1 MADRELNIQVN
12 LTGGKKA
19 EEGLEKLE
27 NAGNAVGETFS
38 GMTDAVKATGGEF
51 SEQLGAIGES
61 ASNLGGSFI
70 ELGES
75 VGGSFTAMMGPLA
88 AVIVGIIELSKAN
101 QEYEASASGATLK
114 AQAYMASVAEMT
126 SLVEGLADAEVE
138 LTYIQLQRLSKLALA
153 SQQPVEEAQLIRESN
168 ETLVEKIDVIDKY
181 IKKMKALE
189 RRQARGNVLH
199 KQDALA
205 LSVYLEKFPQFIK
218 AEKSR
223 TMLLARREQI
233 QAQLNLRE
241 EKALVLQ
248 QEASYHRR
256 ELERER
262 KRLEKTSPKFQRELR
277 AKETDIIK
285 ESILA
290 RQEAEKNSLKTQHMA
305 AVFASEKKI
314 REINALEDVS
324 QKVKATAVE
333 AETVRLNA
341 QLLQIEKSHQ
351 EKLKA
356 ERDKARQQRRM
367 RLLRDEAIRR
377 KSLAET
383 FQIRLLEIEQM
394 KLQGATAEEVAK
406 HRYDAELKLADN
418 NANQRL
424 MIDLRY
430 ENQRLAI
437 QAEADAKAEE
447 ERKRQEEHRR
457 NFILESQEFDIS
469 MMEQLREKMF
479 SEEFATRLGLSAIME
494 QGIDQELAAL
504 DFKYRQEIEMK
515 ERSEEEITELT
526 RRYNLERQ
534 AIQERAVNAQID
546 GIAQLTSTIGAG
558 FAQAGYASIFFGES
572 FKDSAAQVI
581 KGLGQQAAVEALM
594 NTAKGLA
601 AAVLNPAAAGGY
613 FAAAGVFG
621 AAATAA
627 GLASSALGGGG
638 GGGGGASA
646 VSPTG
651 SPQTAPT
658 PEREQAESSSMV
670 FNINFGGA
678 VIYDSKQAAEQA
690 LADRITNLQN
700 MHRRGAPRRR

>member
-1 MADRELNIQVN
+1 MAENKIDIEVN
-12 LTGGKKA
+12 LTGTKQA
-19 EEGLEKLE
+19 EKGLDKLQ

-38 GMTDAVKATGGEF
+38 GMTQAVKATGGEF
-51 SEQLGAIGES
+51 GEQLGAIGES
-61 ASNLGGSFI
+61 ASNLGSTFMT
-70 ELGES
+70 LGKS
-75 VGGSFTAMMGPLA
+75 VGSGFTAMLGPIGMVVLA
-88 AVIVGIIELSKAN
+88 IYELAQAVE
-101 QEYEASASGATLK
+101 EYDSEVSGATIK
-114 AQAYMASVAEMT
+114 SEAYAASVAEMT
-126 SLVEGLADAEVE
+126 SLIEGLADAEVR
-138 LTYIQLQRLSKLALA
+138 LTYVQLKRLSQLA
-153 SQQPVEEAQLIRESN
+153 SASQLPIEEAQGIRESN
-168 ETLVEKIDVIDKY
+168 KERVRQIALIDNLL
-181 IKKMKALE
+181 KKLDEVRKKGNLGLDEARMLAFRAAKLAPGILKGENMRNALIQK
-189 RRQARGNVLH
+189 RAKLQAKNTV
-199 KQDALA
+199 Q
-205 LSVYLEKFPQFIK
+205 
-218 AEKSR
+218 
-223 TMLLARREQI
+223 
-233 QAQLNLRE
+233 E
-241 EKALVLQ
+241 EKALQLQ
-248 QEASYHRR
+248 LEGADRR
-256 ELERER
+256 RLLEIER
-262 KRLEKTSPKFQRELR
+262 KALEKTSPKFQRELQ
-277 AKETDIIK
+277 AKELDIIQ

-290 RQEAEKNSLKTQHMA
+290 RGEAQKDSLEMQRKA
-305 AVFASEKKI
+305 AVFASEKRL
-314 REINALEDVS
+314 REISLIEDISEGVR
-324 QKVKATAVE
+324 AE
-333 AETVRLNA
+333 ARAGEQAKLNA
-341 QLLQIEKSHQ
+341 TLRKIDQDHYKKIKEARSRRAKERAAEDAKEAQL
-351 EKLKA
+351 
-356 ERDKARQQRRM
+356 
-367 RLLRDEAIRR
+367 RR
-377 KSLAET
+377 KALTEA

-394 KLQGATAEEVAK
+394 KLNGATAEEVAEA
-406 HRYDAELKLADN
+406 RYKAELELADD
-418 NANQRL
+418 NANRRL
-424 MIDLRY
+424 MVDMRY
-430 ENQRLAI
+430 QNQRLAI
-437 QAEADAKAEE
+437 QARADAKAEQ

-457 NFILESQEFDIS
+457 NFILESQAFDIS

-638 GGGGGASA
+638 GGGGGGASA

-690 LADRITNLQN
+690 MADRITRLQN
-700 MHRRGAPRRR
+700 VQRRGAPRRRS

>member
-223 TMLLARREQI
+223 TILLARREQI
-233 QAQLNLRE
+233 QAELNLRE
-241 EKALVLQ
+241 EKALILQ
-248 QEASYHRR
+248 QEASYHRK

-418 NANQRL
+418 NANQLL

-469 MMEQLREKMF
+469 MMKMG
-479 SEEFATRLGLSAIME
+479 TDR
-494 QGIDQELAAL
+494 ELAEL
-504 DFKYRQEIEMK
+504 ELKYRREREMK
-515 ERSEEEITELT
+515 QRSEEEMTELT
-526 RRYNLERQ
+526 RRYNIERAQ
-534 AIQERAVNAQID
+534 IEERAVNAQINRI
-546 GIAQLTSTIGAG
+546 GEVTSNLGSGLA
-558 FAQAGYASIFFGES
+558 
-572 FKDSAAQVI
+572 SAAYSALVFGDSFQESTAKVI
-581 KGLGQQAAVEALM
+581 GGLGQQAAVEALIS
-594 NTAKGLA
+594 TAKGIA
-601 AAVLNPAAAGGY
+601 ASVLNPAAAGAH
-613 FAAAGVFG
+613 FAAAAQFGV
-621 AAATAA
+621 AAAVAGVASA
-627 GLASSALGGGG
+627 GLSGGG

-651 SPQTAPT
+651 SPQIAPT

-690 LADRITNLQN
+690 MADRITRLQN
-700 MHRRGAPRRR
+700 TQRRGAPRRRR

>member
-418 NANQRL
+418 NASQRL

-469 MMEQLREKMF
+469 MMKMG
-479 SEEFATRLGLSAIME
+479 TDR
-494 QGIDQELAAL
+494 ELAEL
-504 DFKYRQEIEMK
+504 ELKYRREREMK
-515 ERSEEEITELT
+515 QRSEEEMTELT
-526 RRYNLERQ
+526 RRYNIERAQ
-534 AIQERAVNAQID
+534 IEERAVNAQINRI
-546 GIAQLTSTIGAG
+546 GEVTSNLGSGLA
-558 FAQAGYASIFFGES
+558 
-572 FKDSAAQVI
+572 SAAYSALVFGDSFQESTARVI
-581 KGLGQQAAVEALM
+581 GGLGQQAAVEALIS
-594 NTAKGLA
+594 TAKGIA
-601 AAVLNPAAAGGY
+601 ASVLNPAAAGAH
-613 FAAAGVFG
+613 FAAAAQFGV
-621 AAATAA
+621 AAAVAGVASA
-627 GLASSALGGGG
+627 GLSGGG

-690 LADRITNLQN
+690 MADRITRLQN
-700 MHRRGAPRRR
+700 VQRRGAPRRRS

>member
-1 MADRELNIQVN
+1 MAENKIDIEVN
-12 LTGGKKA
+12 LTGTKQA
-19 EEGLEKLE
+19 EKGLDKLQ

-38 GMTDAVKATGGEF
+38 GMTQAVKTTGGEF
-51 SEQLGAIGES
+51 GEQLGAIGES
-61 ASNLGGSFI
+61 ASNLGSTFMT
-70 ELGES
+70 LGKS
-75 VGGSFTAMMGPLA
+75 VGSGFTAMLGPIGMVVLA
-88 AVIVGIIELSKAN
+88 IYELAQAVE
-101 QEYEASASGATLK
+101 EYDSEVSGATIK
-114 AQAYMASVAEMT
+114 SEAYAASVAEMT
-126 SLVEGLADAEVE
+126 SLIEGLADAEVR
-138 LTYIQLQRLSKLALA
+138 LTYVQLKRLSQLA
-153 SQQPVEEAQLIRESN
+153 SASQLPIEEAQGIRESN
-168 ETLVEKIDVIDKY
+168 KERVRQIALIDNLL
-181 IKKMKALE
+181 KKLDQIRKKGNLGLDEARMLAFRAAKLAPGILKGENMRNALIQK
-189 RRQARGNVLH
+189 RAKLQAKNTV
-199 KQDALA
+199 Q
-205 LSVYLEKFPQFIK
+205 
-218 AEKSR
+218 
-223 TMLLARREQI
+223 
-233 QAQLNLRE
+233 E
-241 EKALVLQ
+241 EKALQLQ
-248 QEASYHRR
+248 LEGADRR
-256 ELERER
+256 RLLEIER
-262 KRLEKTSPKFQRELR
+262 KALEKTSPKFQRELQ
-277 AKETDIIK
+277 AKELDIIQ

-290 RQEAEKNSLKTQHMA
+290 KGEAQKDSLEMQRKA
-305 AVFASEKKI
+305 AVFASEKRL
-314 REINALEDVS
+314 REISLIEDISEGVR
-324 QKVKATAVE
+324 AE
-333 AETVRLNA
+333 ARAGEQAKLNA
-341 QLLQIEKSHQ
+341 TLRKIDQDHYKKIKEARNRRAKEIAAEDAKEAQL
-351 EKLKA
+351 
-356 ERDKARQQRRM
+356 
-367 RLLRDEAIRR
+367 RR
-377 KSLAET
+377 KALTEA

-394 KLQGATAEEVAK
+394 KLNGATAEEVTEA
-406 HRYDAELKLADN
+406 RYKAELELADD
-418 NANQRL
+418 NANRRL
-424 MIDLRY
+424 MVDMRY
-430 ENQRLAI
+430 QNQRLAI

-690 LADRITNLQN
+690 MADRITRLQN
-700 MHRRGAPRRR
+700 VQRRGAPRRRS

>member
-418 NANQRL
+418 NASQRL

-469 MMEQLREKMF
+469 MMKMG
-479 SEEFATRLGLSAIME
+479 TDR
-494 QGIDQELAAL
+494 ELAEL
-504 DFKYRQEIEMK
+504 ELKYRREREMK
-515 ERSEEEITELT
+515 QRSEEEMTELT
-526 RRYNLERQ
+526 RRYNIERAQ
-534 AIQERAVNAQID
+534 IEERAVNAQINRI
-546 GIAQLTSTIGAG
+546 GEVTSNLGSGLA
-558 FAQAGYASIFFGES
+558 
-572 FKDSAAQVI
+572 SAAYSALVFGDSFQESTARVI
-581 KGLGQQAAVEALM
+581 GGLGQQAAVEALIS
-594 NTAKGLA
+594 TAKGIA
-601 AAVLNPAAAGGY
+601 ASVLNPAAASAH
-613 FAAAGVFG
+613 FAAAAQFGV
-621 AAATAA
+621 AAAVAGVASA
-627 GLASSALGGGG
+627 GLSGGG

-651 SPQTAPT
+651 SPQIAPT

-690 LADRITNLQN
+690 MADRITRLQN
-700 MHRRGAPRRR
+700 VQRRGAPRRRS